1 MFPSED
7 TWQQKCWQ
15 AYTHYPIMPMV
26 TFLCNPKSGDLYSS
40 RRNDSLTVTLT
51 CTTATGFRMLRWS
64 RCLSSDH
71 SFTLYRMGKVALGLL

>member
-15 AYTHYPIMPMV
+15 AYAHCQNMPML

-51 CTTATGFRMLRWS
+51 HTTGFRMLRWS
-64 RCLSSDH
+64 RCLSSDY
-71 SFTLYRMGKVALGLL
+71 SFALYLIGKVALGLL